1 MISKWN
7 DNAMSN
13 HNPLSFIAKLLIRPD
28 ISDANKAR
36 IIRLADCTSIK
47 THNASEVIL
56 ESEASRTNRDN
67 RHLPLELVD
76 FLKKFSEIG
85 SPLKYTTHPWDD
97 NNNYESFD
105 AFVEQYRTQLNSLP
119 YWRYGGNGNNS
130 KIATCNPKLF
140 NIINSFLNKKEV
152 DNYSWGKS
160 RIKVGLLTKGVL
172 ASWLEKNPDKSFLD
186 MPISEFKEEKIFAEG
201 ERIFVFGDIVDK
213 FKNAIEYR
221 NNNLF
226 NTIRRATMS
235 PDVSANKDKLETL
248 KGVSFYTDTSL
259 INEALQKIILNCKGR
274 TDKTNLEIWAEEHT
288 TDGNKHV
295 DVHILHLNSFSDKNI
310 EDPKLNLRSGNLQDI
325 KNLLLGLCDFYI
337 ESRFIRNGESINAR
351 IEYLSYKDHSGKMK
365 PLVTEID
372 DSLGFDYVLR
382 FYLPEFK

>member
-1 MISKWN
+1 
-7 DNAMSN
+7 MSS
-13 HNPLSFIAKLLIRPD
+13 HNPLSFVAELQARPD

-36 IIRLADCTSIK
+36 IIRLAERTSIK
-47 THNASEVIL
+47 TQKNSEIIL
-56 ESEASRTNRDN
+56 ESNATSTNRDN

-105 AFVEQYRTQLNSLP
+105 AFVEQYSTQLNSLP
-119 YWRYGGNGNNS
+119 YWRYGGNGINS

-140 NIINSFLNKKEV
+140 SIIKSFLCKKEI
-152 DNYSWGKS
+152 DNYSWGKAK
-160 RIKVGLLTKGVL
+160 IKVGLLTKGVL

-186 MPISEFKEEKIFAEG
+186 MPISEFKEEKIFADG

-213 FKNAIEYR
+213 FKNTIEYR

-235 PDVSANKDKLETL
+235 PDVSVNKEKLETL

-259 INEALQKIILNCKGR
+259 INEALQQIILNCKGR
-274 TDKTNLEIWAEEHT
+274 TDKTELEIWAEEHMA
-288 TDGNKHV
+288 DGNKSV

-310 EDPKLNLRSGNLQDI
+310 EDPKLNLKSGNLQDI

-337 ESRFIRNGESINAR
+337 ESRFTRDGESINAR
-351 IEYLSYKDHSGKMK
+351 IEYLSYKDSSGKMK
-365 PLVTEID
+365 PLVTEIND
-372 DSLGFDYVLR
+372 VRGFEYVLR
-382 FYLPEFK
+382 FYLPNFK